1 MSLQIVPN
9 KALARRRDS
18 SYEWIDVNMRYL
30 DELLQVYRD
39 VEIGLVD
46 TVLQH
51 EYTLFAR
58 QCDPHHVLIN
68 NLIAGDIKL
77 PSMRDGLP
85 TLEVEE
91 SFYRPMLKGFDYIK
105 LCKRNQHPS
114 HPVDA
119 SEAEDLIVSKM
130 RHGKR
135 QQCLFTAN
143 GFYVR
148 AIHGAEDSRLVGA
161 ARIMYHNAD
170 TSCGMLHMPGT
181 VSYEVIDPATAEFTD
196 DGQLYVPLS
205 NPNDTPAIVI
215 GGRLF
220 IAGID
225 NELRRGGANF
235 ALFRFD
241 HTFIM
246 DWLVRYAPL
255 LYPGQDFDAIDT
267 ARLTSVEMKRVFLQ
281 SEYCFRVV
289 MTGGGYY
296 VRDTGVERH
305 WWNEHRVT
313 NLKDASDYYGLVM
326 QDNGRVYD
334 YWGVYWNVANLLHH
348 TNDRW
353 DRGDRFHAHTTQ
365 YMREGITTDKRNMLP
380 APQYFP
386 ARARYYCKRK

>member
-1 MSLQIVPN
+1 MSLQIIPN
-9 KALARRRDS
+9 KALACRHDS

-30 DELLQVYRD
+30 DELLQEYRD

-46 TVLQH
+46 TVLNH

-58 QCDPHHVLIN
+58 RCEQHHILIN

-77 PSMRDGLP
+77 HSMQDGLP
-85 TLEVEE
+85 TLKVEE
-91 SFYRPMLKGFDYIK
+91 SFYRPILKGFDYVK

-130 RHGKR
+130 RHGTR
-135 QQCLFTAN
+135 QQCLFTVN

-148 AIHGAEDSRLVGA
+148 AIHGDTDSRLIGA
-161 ARIMYHNAD
+161 VRIMYHNTD
-170 TSCGMLHMPGT
+170 TSCGVLHMPGMVT
-181 VSYEVIDPATAEFTD
+181 YEPIDAATAEFTD
-196 DGQLYVPLS
+196 DGRLYVPVR
-205 NPNDTPAIVI
+205 NAGDTPAIVI

-225 NELRRGGANF
+225 HELRMGGANF
-235 ALFRFD
+235 ALFQFD
-241 HTFIM
+241 NTFIL
-246 DWLVRYAPL
+246 DWIVRYAPL
-255 LYPGQDFDAIDT
+255 LYPGQHFDVMDT
-267 ARLTSVEMKRVFLQ
+267 NRLNSIEMKRIFLQ
-281 SEYCFRVV
+281 SEYCFTVALA
-289 MTGGGYY
+289 GGGYY
-296 VRDTGVERH
+296 ARDTGVERH

-313 NLKDASDYYGLVM
+313 NYADTNDYYGLVM

-334 YWGVYWNVANLLHH
+334 YWGVYWNVANVLHH
-348 TNDRW
+348 TNDKW
-353 DRGDRFHAHTTQ
+353 DRGCKFHAHTTQ
-365 YMREGITTDKRNMLP
+365 YMREGIATNKRNILP